1 MEGGEELK
9 RERLVRER
17 AKRNKTQQEVA
28 NSLDISEVYVR
39 KLESGSVKP
48 GRDTMLKFENYFKV
62 SAKKLFPDIFFDI
75 DDKKFI
81 EIGS

>member
-1 MEGGEELK
+1 MK
-9 RERLVRER
+9 RDRLVTER
-17 AKRNKTQQEVA
+17 NKRNKTQAEIA
-28 NSLDISEVYVR
+28 SDLGISEVYVR

-48 GRDTMLKFENYFKV
+48 GRDTMFKFENYFKV

-81 EIGS
+81 ETGT